1 MSCHGYGDISQYG
14 KETEMVD
21 MSRQCKPP
29 K

>member
-1 MSCHGYGDISQYG
+1 MSCHGYGDISQHR

-21 MSRQCKPP
+21 MSRQYKPP